1 MTEIESNGIN
11 MRVNSTAA
19 EWVSTTRADLDI
31 LMERYSSDIEPSGM
45 VVDKK
50 ATDHVSSRLK
60 SILAMDSLENAK
72 SVISEYLS
80 DGTMSGVFATLLQM
94 GFMEREVS
102 KLKGTTMVSA
112 LSDIDTDE
120 SRAMIRLLRE
130 LSEAEVPS
138 FSSSGGSCRQVL
150 AMLDFAV
157 DMAEKNMEILEVIYQ
172 NALTLLLP

>member
-19 EWVSTTRADLDI
+19 EWVSTMRADLDI
-31 LMERYSSDIEPSGM
+31 IMDRYSSSIEPSGM

-50 ATDHVSSRLK
+50 ATDHVSFRLR

-72 SVISEYLS
+72 TVIREYLR

-102 KLKGTTMVSA
+102 KLKGATMVSA
-112 LSDIDTDE
+112 LSDIGTAE
-120 SRAMIRLLRE
+120 SMAMIRLLRE
-130 LSEAEVPS
+130 LSEVEVPS
-138 FSSSGGSCRQVL
+138 FSSSSGSCRQVL
-150 AMLDFAV
+150 AMLDFAI
-157 DMAEKNMEILEVIYQ
+157 DLAEKNIEILEVIYQ
-172 NALTLLLP
+172 NALTLLP